1 MPEEK
6 LPLRG
11 LTVVEFSTSV
21 AAPFAGQVLADLGA
35 RVMKVENP
43 EHGDDARNWGPPF
56 ADNGMSPVFN
66 SFNRNKQSLAVNLK
80 DEGERRK
87 LRDLIVRRA
96 DIVLQNLRPGLLASL
111 GLDGKSLRK
120 DAPGLIWCDM
130 HAFGA
135 QGPKKLQPGYDP
147 LMQACGGIMS
157 ITGLEGHEP
166 VRVGP
171 SIVDQGTGMWA
182 VIGILAAVRERE
194 LTGEGSE
201 VSTSLYE
208 TAIGW
213 VPVQIATYL
222 LNGKVPRK
230 FGTENFG
237 YAPCKAYEAK
247 GGWLMLA
254 AGNDRLFRKL
264 TDVIGDANF
273 ANDPDFATN
282 PQRVEN
288 RDKLNAWLQD
298 LIGRGERDDWVARLN
313 AVGVPAAPVLSLD
326 EVVAD
331 PQFEAVE
338 MEQSLPADDM
348 RLIGVPLTF
357 DGVRPPL
364 RHGPPALGDA
374 THLLDEDE
382 DNGKEAAQ

>member
-1 MPEEK
+1 MPDDK

-80 DEGERRK
+80 DEAERGK
-87 LRDLIVRRA
+87 LRDFIVRHA

-111 GLDGKSLRK
+111 GFDGKSLRA
-120 DAPGLIWCDM
+120 DAPKLIWCDM

-135 QGPKKLQPGYDP
+135 QGPKKMQPGYDP

-157 ITGLEGHEP
+157 ITGLEGQEP
-166 VRVGP
+166 IRVGP

-182 VIGILAAVRERE
+182 VIGILAALRERE

-213 VPVQIATYL
+213 VPVQIATYF

-254 AGNDRLFRKL
+254 AGNDRLYRKL
-264 TDVIGDANF
+264 TDVIGDADF
-273 ANDPDFATN
+273 ANDPDFASN

-288 RDKLNAWLQD
+288 REKLNARLQD
-298 LIGRGERDDWVARLN
+298 LIGRGDRDDWVARLN

-331 PQFEAVE
+331 PQFDAVE
-338 MEQSLPADDM
+338 MEQTLPEDDM

-382 DNGKEAAQ
+382 DNRKEAAQ

>member
-1 MPEEK
+1 MPDET

-43 EHGDDARNWGPPF
+43 EQGDDARNWGPPF

-80 DEGERRK
+80 DEAERGK
-87 LRDLIVRRA
+87 LRDFIVRHA

-111 GLDGKSLRK
+111 GFDGKSLREA
-120 DAPGLIWCDM
+120 APGLIWCDM

-135 QGPKKLQPGYDP
+135 VGPKKAQPGYDP

-182 VIGILAAVRERE
+182 VIGILSALRERE
-194 LTGEGSE
+194 LTGKGSE

-222 LNGKVPRK
+222 LNGKVPAK

-247 GGWLMLA
+247 DGWLMLA
-254 AGNDRLFRKL
+254 AGNDRLYKKL
-264 TDVIGDANF
+264 TDVIGDADF
-273 ANDPDFATN
+273 AADRDFATN
-282 PQRVEN
+282 PLRVEN
-288 RDKLNAWLQD
+288 RDKLNTRLQE
-298 LIGRGERDDWVARLN
+298 LIVRGHRDDWVERLT
-313 AVGVPAAPVLSLD
+313 AVGVPCAPILSLD

-331 PQFEAVE
+331 PQYDAVG
-338 MEQSLPADDM
+338 MEQQLPGDAM
-348 RLIGVPLTF
+348 RLIGIPLTF

-364 RHGPPALGDA
+364 RHGPPDLGDA
-374 THLLDEDE
+374 TEMLDEE
-382 DNGKEAAQ
+382 VEA

>member
-1 MPEEK
+1 MSDDK

-35 RVMKVENP
+35 RVLKVENP

-80 DEGERRK
+80 DETERGK
-87 LRDLIVRRA
+87 LRDFIIRNA
-96 DIVLQNLRPGLLASL
+96 DIVLQNLRPGLLASI
-111 GLDGKSLRK
+111 GFDGKSMREE
-120 DAPGLIWCDM
+120 APGLIWCDM

-135 QGPKKLQPGYDP
+135 KGPKKSQPGYDP

-182 VIGILAAVRERE
+182 VIGILASIRERE
-194 LTGEGSE
+194 LTGKGSE

-213 VPVQIATYL
+213 VPVQLATYL
-222 LNGKVPRK
+222 LNGKVPGK

-237 YAPCKAYEAK
+237 YAPCKAYEAED
-247 GGWLMLA
+247 GWLMLA
-254 AGNDRLFRKL
+254 AGNDRLYRKL
-264 TDVIGDANF
+264 TGVIGDAEF

-282 PQRVEN
+282 PLRVEN
-288 RDKLNAWLQD
+288 RDKLNTRLQE
-298 LIGRGERDDWVARLN
+298 LIGRGKRDDWVARLTE
-313 AVGVPAAPVLSLD
+313 VGVPAAPILKLD

-331 PQFEAVE
+331 PQYDAVE
-338 MEQSLPADDM
+338 MEQELPDVGM
-348 RLIGVPLTF
+348 RLIGLPLTF

-374 THLLDEDE
+374 TDLLNETDTT
-382 DNGKEAAQ
+382 GKETAQ

>member
-1 MPEEK
+1 MPDEK

-56 ADNGMSPVFN
+56 AENGMSPVFN

-80 DEGERRK
+80 DENERRK
-87 LRDLIVRRA
+87 LRAFIVRHA

-111 GLDGKSLRK
+111 GFDGKSLRE
-120 DAPGLIWCDM
+120 DAPRLIWCDM

-135 QGPKKLQPGYDP
+135 RGPKKMQPGYDP

-182 VIGILAAVRERE
+182 VIGILAALRERE

-213 VPVQIATYL
+213 VPVQIATYF

-254 AGNDRLFRKL
+254 AGNDRLYRKL
-264 TDVIGDANF
+264 TDVIGDAEF
-273 ANDPDFATN
+273 ANDPDFASN

-288 RDKLNAWLQD
+288 REKLNARLQD
-298 LIGRGERDDWVARLN
+298 LIGRGERDDWVERLT
-313 AVGVPAAPVLSLD
+313 AVGVPAAPILSLD
-326 EVVAD
+326 EVIAD
-331 PQFEAVE
+331 PQFDAIE
-338 MEQSLPADDM
+338 MEQTLTAEDM

-382 DNGKEAAQ
+382 DNRKEAAQ